1 MSKAGKARRAVME
14 KIQTDKTYPLAEAFN
29 MLKQNAHVKFDE
41 SIEVS
46 INLGIDPKKGDQ
58 VVRGA
63 VDLPNGLG
71 KTIRVA
77 VFARGDKAE
86 AAEKA
91 GADAVGLDDLAERV
105 QKGDFDFDVV
115 LASSDAMPTV
125 GKLGKI
131 LGPKGLM
138 PNPKQGMVTD
148 DLATAVKNVKSGRAK
163 YRNDK
168 GGIIHAIIGKINFEV
183 SKLEENF
190 DALIQDV
197 VKARPSTVK
206 GIYLKK
212 VTVSSTMGLGLTID
226 RGDLK
231 DS

>member
-1 MSKAGKARRAVME
+1 MSKTGKARRAVME
-14 KIQTDKTYPLAEAFN
+14 KIQTDKTYPLAEALN
-29 MLKQNAHVKFDE
+29 MLKQNAYVKFDE

-197 VKARPSTVK
+197 VRARPSTVK

-212 VTVSSTMGLGLTID
+212 VTVSSTMGLGLAID

>member
-1 MSKAGKARRAVME
+1 MSKTGKARRAVME
-14 KIQTDKTYPLAEAFN
+14 KIQTDKTYPLAEALN